1 MTRAIP
7 YLLVTALLLYGCMG
21 SRHDRDPPPVCA
33 RPLPAH
39 LQHSAPNALPAV
51 VWYELLFKGYRDGIS
66 DDLVDCTGE
75 PLAWTPL
82 PSSCVEGEPESS
94 ARQRRR
100 TLGASELIIRHAGG
114 EYWFGWAPYLAF
126 DNGMSEGPLAIARVH
141 AGKLEARALGNLR
154 AYTRRVRLEVRKLG
168 RAHILVAEGEWCGAA
183 SSVPASA
190 AAPRPAVC
198 TRGTRL
204 LWLDRQR
211 FRERPLRS
219 ATLRSCLGPAWFAQ
233 TDVRETQ
240 LSTRWS
246 RRLQRDLALAY
257 EDELI
262 TVDEHITVNDQDL
275 SSPALPARRFREAQ
289 ARIRISLEAG
299 ELLSEGQSLWNA
311 IRTEDGAT
319 SVPFDATRPLQTS
332 VEPARART
340 GE

>member
-7 YLLVTALLLYGCMG
+7 CLAVCAVLLWGCVG

-33 RPLPAH
+33 RPLPSH
-39 LQHSAPNALPAV
+39 LQHTAPDALPAV

-66 DDLVDCTGE
+66 EDLVDCTGE

-82 PSSCVEGEPESS
+82 PSACVEGEPESS

-100 TLGASELIIRHAGG
+100 KLRADELIIRHAGG

-141 AGKLEARALGNLR
+141 GGKLEARALGNLR

-168 RAHILVAEGEWCGAA
+168 RAHILVAEGEWCGA
-183 SSVPASA
+183 SSTVQSSA
-190 AAPRPAVC
+190 EAARPKVC
-198 TRGTRL
+198 ARGTRL

-219 ATLRSCLGPAWFAQ
+219 ATLRSCLGPAWFPQ
-233 TDVRETQ
+233 TDVRETR

-246 RRLQRDLALAY
+246 RTLQRDLALAY

-262 TVDEHITVNDQDL
+262 TVDEHITVSDQDL
-275 SSPALPARRFREAQ
+275 SSPSLPARRFREAQ
-289 ARIRISLEAG
+289 ARIRVSLEAG

-311 IRTEDGAT
+311 IRIEDGAT
-319 SVPFDATRPLQTS
+319 SVRDTAHPRPNS
-332 VEPARART
+332 VEPGRERT